1 MDVLESFIPPDRR
14 RALAQ
19 GETLSDRAIGAVLF
33 ADVSGFTPL
42 TEAMTRMLGA
52 RRGAE
57 ELTAALNRVYEV
69 LLQEIERRGGSLV
82 TFAGDA
88 ALCWFPGAPD
98 AAVNCAFALQKAM
111 QQFAAVTLPDGTT
124 TALAIKVTVAFGNVR
139 RFLVG
144 DPTIRRIDVLAGN
157 TVTRTATAEHLA
169 GPGEIL
175 VDPAAAAALE
185 GRITIVEWRTD
196 PLSREQFAVLNPLR
210 PPAGFELSVPP
221 IPDTIPAL
229 PAEILQPF
237 VHAAIFARVRAEGE
251 MFLTELRPVVAMFVR
266 FRGIDFENDDAAG
279 EKLDAF
285 VARVQQ
291 ILARYDGSLLE
302 LTIGDKGSYFYAAF
316 GAPHTHEDDARR
328 AVLAAREMF
337 PLCSELGFIEPLQIG
352 LSQGVMR
359 VGGYGSAR
367 RRMYGAQGDEVNLA
381 ARLMVEAVPGTVLVS
396 GRIQKA
402 VSNEFDLE
410 PIAPIRL
417 KGKTD
422 PLLPFVV
429 QGLRNTRVQ
438 QMQEAYYA
446 LPMIGRERELAIV
459 QERLELARSGKGQIV
474 GITARA
480 GMGKSRLTAEMI
492 RAVRRQRGS
501 SYGGECQ
508 SFGTNISFL
517 PWSSIWRAFFGLDPN
532 LPLRRQVR
540 ALESELEELAPDR
553 ADALPL
559 LGAILNLPIP
569 ENDFTRALEPEF
581 RKSALHA
588 LLLDCVRAAAQEAA
602 SEHQALLF
610 VIEDVHWIDPAS
622 RDLMLE
628 LALRLADLN
637 VLLLLNY
644 RPPEIETEH
653 LPRLREL
660 SNFAE
665 IQLMEL
671 DSAQAEGLIRAK
683 LAQHTPETLGAVPA
697 ELVERVSAQ
706 GGGNPFY
713 IEQLLDYMHD
723 RGINFR
729 DPQGFAEIELPGTLY
744 RLVLSRLDQLGEP
757 YQLMLKAASIIG
769 RWFPLG
775 HLCGYFPRVG
785 LLVQVQAELGLLQNY
800 DLVLADP
807 SDSDPAY
814 LFKHMVTHQV
824 AYESLAYETRETLH
838 EAYARFLETQAD
850 PARVL
855 DLVAYHY
862 DRSRNLEKRREFLRR
877 AGEAAAARFSNA
889 EAVDYFSRALAIAA
903 DDDAAE
909 QYALL
914 SAREHV
920 FDVQGERERQRAEL
934 MELGRVAQRLD
945 DPAEKLRVLAK
956 QGWLAERITDH
967 AAANVVVTELRA
979 ELERGAFA
987 PAVQAELELETEL
1000 LAGVILW
1007 QQGNGTAAR
1016 PHFERG
1022 LIVAQARGDR
1032 VGQAR
1037 ALSFL
1042 GSVYREGG
1050 DFARAEAYYLEQLPL
1065 AREIGDVRRIWSA
1078 LNNLGLI
1085 AHARGDMEA
1094 AVSLYTEAL
1103 ALVREIGDRLGE
1115 ELLLDNLARVAMDR
1129 AEYAQAERYGQQ
1141 ALDIA
1146 QTIGDRRSVGR
1157 IMLNLGETHRLSG
1170 EHARAERETV
1180 QALELARELGDRL
1193 LEDYALMNLA
1203 ATALAVGDPTR
1214 ARTLILDALPIA
1226 RAIGHR
1232 DGEAFLLNTYGQ
1244 AQLASG
1250 EPDAAEVTFHEA
1262 LAIWQTLEPMVYA
1275 LDAYAGLAE
1284 VAYARGDF
1292 EAARNYVV
1300 PIREYL
1306 DAHPGVKGTAAVRRA
1321 EATVEKVEGGR
1332 WSVKRET

>member
-1 MDVLESFIPPDRR
+1 MDVLASFIPPDRR

-19 GETLSDRAIGAVLF
+19 GETLPDRAIGAVLF

-57 ELTAALNRVYEV
+57 ELTAALNRVYQV
-69 LLQEIERRGGSLV
+69 LLAEIEQRGGSVV

-88 ALCWFPGAPD
+88 ALCWFPGALD
-98 AAVNCAFALQKAM
+98 AAVDCAFALQHAM
-111 QQFAAVTLPDGTT
+111 KQFAAVQLPDRTT
-124 TALAIKVTVAFGNVR
+124 TALAIKVTVAYGSVR
-139 RFLVG
+139 RFVVG

-157 TVTRTATAEHLA
+157 AVVRTATAEHLA

-175 VDPAAAAALE
+175 VDHTVATALDSSLS
-185 GRITIVEWRTD
+185 IVEWRTD
-196 PLSREQFAVLNPLR
+196 PLTRENFAVPDPLR
-210 PPAGFELSVPP
+210 APLLNLPPLSPTADP
-221 IPDTIPAL
+221 ISAAL
-229 PAEILQPF
+229 SPEILQPYLLPA
-237 VHAAIFARVRAEGE
+237 VFARIQAEGE
-251 MFLTELRPVVAMFVR
+251 IFLTELRPVVAMFVR
-266 FRGIDFENDDAAG
+266 FQGIDFEVDDAAG
-279 EKLDAF
+279 EKLDVF
-285 VARVQQ
+285 IRRVQQ

-316 GAPHTHEDDARR
+316 GAPHAHEDDARR

-337 PLCSELGFIEPLQIG
+337 PLCSEIGFIEPLQIG

-359 VGGYGSAR
+359 VGGYGSGT

-381 ARLMVEAVPGTVLVS
+381 ARLMLEAVPGTVLVS

-410 PIAPIRL
+410 PLAPIRI

-446 LPMIGRERELAIV
+446 LPMIGRESEYALL
-459 QERLELARSGKGQIV
+459 QERLQSARRGEGQIV
-474 GITARA
+474 GVTARA

-492 RAVRRQRGS
+492 RAVRRQGGS

-508 SFGTNISFL
+508 SFGTNISYL
-517 PWSSIWRAFFGLDPN
+517 PWTPIWRAFFGLDANMP
-532 LPLRRQVR
+532 PRRQVR
-540 ALESELEELAPDR
+540 ALESELQDLVPER
-553 ADALPL
+553 VDALPL
-559 LGAILNLPIP
+559 LGAVLNLPIP

-588 LLLDCVRAAAQEAA
+588 LLLDCVRAAAREADA
-602 SEHQALLF
+602 EQQALLF

-622 RDLMLE
+622 RELMQE
-628 LALRLADLN
+628 LALSLETLP

-644 RPPEIETEH
+644 RPPEIETEQ
-653 LPRLREL
+653 LPRVREL
-660 SNFAE
+660 PNFTE
-665 IQLMEL
+665 IRLSEL
-671 DSAQAEGLIRAK
+671 NSIQSEGLIRAK
-683 LAQHTPETLGAVPA
+683 LAQHTPESLGAVPA

-706 GGGNPFY
+706 AQGNPFY

-729 DPQGFAEIELPGTLY
+729 DPQGFAEIELPSTLY
-744 RLVLSRLDQLGEP
+744 RLVLSRMDQLNEMH
-757 YQLMLKAASIIG
+757 QLTLKTASIIG

-785 LLVQVQAELGLLQNY
+785 SSAKVQAELALLQNY
-800 DLVLADP
+800 DLIVAEQP
-807 SDSDPAY
+807 EPDPAY

-838 EAYARFLETQAD
+838 ETYARFLETQGD

-877 AGEAAAARFSNA
+877 AGEAAAARFSNT
-889 EAVDYFSRALAIAA
+889 EAVDYLSRALAIAPEN
-903 DDDAAE
+903 DAGE
-909 QYALL
+909 RYALL

-920 FDVQGERERQRAEL
+920 FDVQGERERQQADLAEL
-934 MELGRVAQRLD
+934 VQVAQRLD
-945 DPAEKLRVLAK
+945 DPSERLRVVVK

-967 AAANVVVTELRA
+967 AAANEVVTELRA
-979 ELERGAFA
+979 QLERESFA
-987 PAVQAELELETEL
+987 PAAHAELELETEL
-1000 LAGVILW
+1000 LTGVIHW
-1007 QQGNGTAAR
+1007 QQGNGMAAR
-1016 PHFERG
+1016 PHFERA
-1022 LIVAQARGDR
+1022 LQVARASENR

-1037 ALSFL
+1037 ALSLL
-1042 GSVYREGG
+1042 GSVYREAG
-1050 DFARAEAYYLEQLPL
+1050 DFARAEQYYLEQLPL
-1065 AREIGDVRRIWSA
+1065 AREIGDVRRVWSA

-1085 AHARGDMEA
+1085 AHARDEMDA

-1103 ALVREIGDRLGE
+1103 AQVREIGDRLGE

-1129 AEYAQAERYGQQ
+1129 ADFDLAERYGQQ

-1146 QTIGDRRSVGR
+1146 RAIGDRRSVGR
-1157 IMLNLGETHRLSG
+1157 IVLNLGERHRLRG
-1170 EHARAERETV
+1170 DYALAERETQ
-1180 QALELARELGDRL
+1180 QALELARGPGDRL
-1193 LEDYALMNLA
+1193 LENFALMNLA
-1203 ATALAVGDPTR
+1203 AIALEVGDLER
-1214 ARTLILDALPIA
+1214 ARALVLEALPLA
-1226 RAIGHR
+1226 RSIQHR

-1250 EPDAAEVTFHEA
+1250 EPDAAEVTFREA
-1262 LAIWQTLEPMVYA
+1262 LSIWQTLEPMVSA

-1284 VAYARGDF
+1284 VALARGDPD
-1292 EAARNYVV
+1292 AARKHIV
-1300 PIREYL
+1300 PITEYL
-1306 DAHPGVKGTAAVRRA
+1306 DAHPGLRGTPAARGAV
-1321 EATVEKVEGGR
+1321 ATVEKVER
-1332 WSVKRET
+1332 QT

>member
-1 MDVLESFIPPDRR
+1 MDVLESFIPPDRL

-19 GETLSDRAIGAVLF
+19 GETLPDRAIGAVLF

-69 LLQEIERRGGSLV
+69 LLQEIERRGGSIV

-88 ALCWFPGAPD
+88 ALGWFPDELA
-98 AAVNCAFALQKAM
+98 AAVDCALALQQAM
-111 QQFAAVTLPDGTT
+111 RQFAAVRLPDGTT
-124 TALAIKVTVAFGNVR
+124 TALAIKVTVAYGQVR

-144 DPTIRRIDVLAGN
+144 DPTIRRIDVLAGS

-175 VDPAAAAALE
+175 VDPGVAAALGE
-185 GRITIVEWRTD
+185 QITLVEWRTD
-196 PLSREQFAVLNPLR
+196 PLTREQFAVLDPKR
-210 PPAGFELSVPP
+210 PPPGFEPSAPP
-221 IPDTIPAL
+221 LPDTIPAL
-229 PAEILQPF
+229 PSETLRPF
-237 VHAAIFARVRAEGE
+237 VHAGIFARVRVEGE

-266 FRGIDFENDDAAG
+266 FHGIDFDHDDGAG

-285 VARVQQ
+285 VSRVQQ

-302 LTIGDKGSYFYAAF
+302 LTVGDKGSYFYAAF

-381 ARLMVEAVPGTVLVS
+381 ARLMIEAAPGTVLVS

-410 PIAPIRL
+410 PLAPIRL

-429 QGLRNTRVQ
+429 QGLRNTRAQ
-438 QMQEAYYA
+438 QMQEAYYS
-446 LPMIGRERELAIV
+446 LPMIGRERELGIL
-459 QERLELARSGKGQIV
+459 QERLELARRGQGQIV
-474 GITARA
+474 GITAQA

-492 RAVRRQRGS
+492 RAVRRGRGS
-501 SYGGECQ
+501 SYSGECQ
-508 SFGTNISFL
+508 SFGANISFL

-540 ALESELEELAPDR
+540 ALENELEELMPDR

-559 LGAILNLPIP
+559 LGAVLNLPIP

-588 LLLDCVRAAAQEAA
+588 LLLDCVRAAAHEAA
-602 SEHQALLF
+602 LENQALLF
-610 VIEDVHWIDPAS
+610 VIQDAHWIDPAS
-622 RDLMLE
+622 RELLVE
-628 LALRLADLN
+628 LARRLDDLH

-644 RPPEIETEH
+644 RPPEIEAEQ

-660 SNFAE
+660 PNFTE
-665 IQLMEL
+665 IQLTEL
-671 DSAQAEGLIRAK
+671 DSAQSEGLIRAK
-683 LAQHTPETLGAVPA
+683 LAQHTPEMLGAVPS

-706 GGGNPFY
+706 GQGNPFY

-723 RGINFR
+723 RGVNFR
-729 DPQGFAEIELPGTLY
+729 DPNGFADIELPGTLY
-744 RLVLSRLDQLGEP
+744 RLVLSRLDQLSEP

-769 RWFPLG
+769 RWFSLG

-785 LLVQVQAELGLLQNY
+785 LLSQVQAELALLQNS
-800 DLVLADP
+800 DLIVAEP
-807 SDSDPAY
+807 PKADPAY
-814 LFKHMVTHQV
+814 SFKHVVTHQV

-838 EAYARFLETQAD
+838 ESYARFLETQAD
-850 PARVL
+850 LAQVL

-862 DRSRNLEKRREFLRR
+862 DRSRNLDKRREFLRR
-877 AGEAAAARFSNA
+877 AGEAAAARFSNT

-903 DDDAAE
+903 EDNLTE

-920 FDVQGERERQRAEL
+920 LDVQGERERQRAEL
-934 MELGRVAQRLD
+934 LEMGRVAQRLD
-945 DPAEKLRVLAK
+945 DPVEKMRVLAK

-967 AAANVVVTELRA
+967 AAANAVVAELRA
-979 ELERGAFA
+979 ELERARFA
-987 PAVQAELELETEL
+987 PATHAELELETEL

-1007 QQGNGTAAR
+1007 QQGDGMAAR

-1022 LIVAQARGDR
+1022 LTVAQARGDR

-1037 ALSFL
+1037 AQSFL

-1050 DFARAEAYYLEQLPL
+1050 DFARAEMYYREQLPL
-1065 AREIGDVRRIWSA
+1065 ARENGDVRRIWSA

-1103 ALVREIGDRLGE
+1103 GLVREIGDRLGE

-1146 QTIGDRRSVGR
+1146 RTIGDRRSVGR
-1157 IMLNLGETHRLSG
+1157 IVLNLGETHRLSG
-1170 EHARAERETV
+1170 EYARAERETL
-1180 QALELARELGDRL
+1180 QALGLARESGDRL
-1193 LEDYALMNLA
+1193 LENYALMNLA
-1203 ATALAVGDPTR
+1203 ATALAVGDLSR
-1214 ARTLILDALPIA
+1214 AHALILEALPIA
-1226 RAIGHR
+1226 RAIQHR

-1244 AQLASG
+1244 VQLTRG
-1250 EPDAAEVTFHEA
+1250 EIDAAEVTFRNA
-1262 LAIWQTLEPMVYA
+1262 LAIWQTLEPMLYA
-1275 LDAYAGLAE
+1275 LEAYAGLAE
-1284 VAYARGDF
+1284 VALARGDL
-1292 EAARNYVV
+1292 EAARTHVL

-1306 DAHPGVKGTAAVRRA
+1306 DAHPGVKGTPAARGAMGTLER
-1321 EATVEKVEGGR
+1321 VEHQ
-1332 WSVKRET
+1332 T